1 MPPHLPPMTTAQFA
15 PEATFLSPLPLPQ
28 PTHPPP
34 HHLLT
39 QAAVEAAIF
48 VNERHSQSTAGF
60 RITAC
65 DAGYKGVLFAL
76 CAASGGHVWPA
87 LLTKAKGKTWSLE
100 DSATQRPKNSGS
112 VYRRFQKTQAHC
124 RNILNPLYAAL
135 CVNVGGALCL
145 PSGWQKCDMIDAIK
159 YNLGLRAQEGLV
171 EVLDVEEPVVDSPA
185 VVLAGKA
192 VSNDGPTVP
201 TVTGMSEE
209 EEDEGEEVV
218 ISLRKRAPAVRRPL
232 GWPVVPAWQSDAA
245 LLMDFSSVVFLL
257 RPPPPP
263 LKGGAR

>member
-1 MPPHLPPMTTAQFA
+1 ML
-15 PEATFLSPLPLPQ
+15 
-28 PTHPPP
+28 
-34 HHLLT
+34 
-39 QAAVEAAIF
+39 
-48 VNERHSQSTAGF
+48 
-60 RITAC
+60 
-65 DAGYKGVLFAL
+65 AL
-76 CAASGGHVWPA
+76 CAANGGHVFPA

-135 CVNVGGALCL
+135 CVNVGGVLAL

-159 YNLGLRAQEGLV
+159 YNLGLRAQEGLL
-171 EVLDVEEPVVDSPA
+171 EVLDVEELVVDSPA

-192 VSNDGPTVP
+192 VSNDEPTVP

-218 ISLRKRAPAVRRPL
+218 ISLRKRAPSVSRPL

-245 LLMDFSSVVFLL
+245 LLIQPLMTFSERQDRASEKYVYT
-257 RPPPPP
+257 
-263 LKGGAR
+263 

>member
-1 MPPHLPPMTTAQFA
+1 T
-15 PEATFLSPLPLPQ
+15 
-28 PTHPPP
+28 
-34 HHLLT
+34 
-39 QAAVEAAIF
+39 EAAIF

-76 CAASGGHVWPA
+76 CAANGGHVFPA

-112 VYRRFQKTQAHC
+112 VYRRFQKTQAYC

-135 CVNVGGALCL
+135 CVNVGGVLAL

-159 YNLGLRAQEGLV
+159 YNLGLRAQEGLL

-185 VVLAGKA
+185 VVLAGKD

-209 EEDEGEEVV
+209 EEEDDGVV
-218 ISLRKRAPAVRRPL
+218 
-232 GWPVVPAWQSDAA
+232 
-245 LLMDFSSVVFLL
+245 
-257 RPPPPP
+257 
-263 LKGGAR
+263 